1 MSRFE
6 FALYEIERDTEE
18 HLVKDRVS
26 SAYEAIKACLDRS
39 KCLDFIHVTFA
50 HNDQHFAEIS
60 PYATWGTWEEF
71 ESQLNTHILATK
83 IQLNIDL
90 SPDKAAE
97 DLLIKTHD
105 NKRLAT

>member
-18 HLVKDRVS
+18 YLVKDRVS

-39 KCLDFIHVTFA
+39 RCLDFIDISFA
-50 HNDQHFAEIS
+50 HNNQHFAEIS

-71 ESQLNTHILATK
+71 ESRLNTHILATK
-83 IQLNIDL
+83 VQLNIDMSL
-90 SPDKAAE
+90 DKAAE
-97 DLLIKTHD
+97 DLLIKAFD
-105 NKRLAT
+105 NKRLAS